1 MKYKQA
7 EAKGYEKY
15 GCYEVRNQLLH
26 IAKIKNRS
34 IKSGFLRLLF
44 YAK

>member
-15 GCYEVRNQLLH
+15 GRYEVRNQLLH
-26 IAKIKNRS
+26 TAKIKNRS
-34 IKSGFLRLLF
+34 IKSGFFKTIILC
-44 YAK
+44 